1 MKKTLISAIIF
12 LLFGYVLSY
21 AEIPGRVTVSGT
33 QFQVCGNR
41 IWLSGCNTPW
51 DNWNDFG
58 GSYDSA
64 FWGQHFADLH
74 AAGVNASRIW
84 ITCSGEVGINISTA
98 GVVTGGTAAHWANL
112 DDMFAKAQANGI
124 YIMATLISFDHFK
137 STYTTYDRWRNWI
150 ASDSNIDTY
159 INTYL
164 DTFLTRYA
172 SNPALWSIDLCN
184 EPEWASATENTS
196 DPATNGGI
204 AWTRLQTYFAKA
216 AVKIHKYNQANGT
229 GVLVTTGM
237 GYIKYNSDTRGL
249 GGSNVVSDSALAA
262 LITTTADKPLA
273 KMDFWSPHY
282 YPWQNQ
288 WGWIPFEYT
297 PSAFGLPN
305 DRPAVVGECP
315 NKYGSTNGAT
325 PTPGQIAGQLKTD
338 YSNAYNNGWQ
348 GVFPWTSNGA
358 GSGDFG
364 NLDNELR
371 PAAQQMQTMIP
382 TLVALPVCST
392 PTYTWTPGGP
402 TATFTH
408 TGTNTHTST
417 ATPTPMPY
425 TIIYD
430 GDTTGARISNGTIY
444 NDTTSTMTEQTGGV
458 TGNAMSVVYTADT
471 DYWQEARWDIAANP
485 VIGGNIYL
493 TFEIKLVSG
502 NAGDV
507 RIRVNW
513 ADVYPLISDYLT
525 TGTSID
531 TTWRTARVPLADIIE
546 AGQTALDFIL
556 FINNSNNAASVLI
569 DNIRL
574 ESTGGATSTPTDT
587 STHTAT
593 STYTKTNTPIVPTNT
608 NTNTN
613 TNTHTATNTATVP
626 VSTNT
631 YTATHTAPRTFT
643 HTNTYT
649 ATDTAT
655 VPTSTNTHTATVTDT
670 VIPGSTDTNTYTA
683 TFTHT
688 NTNTYTATHTATN
701 TATNT
706 YTNTDTYTATNT
718 ATVPTSTNTHTATV
732 TDTVI
737 SGSTNTNTYTATYT
751 HTNTNTY
758 TATSSATNTST
769 HTATVPTST
778 STHTATVP
786 TNTSTHTATVPTNT
800 STHTATPSATN
811 THTRTYTN
819 TATRTHTPTRTNT
832 PVPPTLTFTNTYTNT
847 HTPTQTHSYTPTP
860 TATSLPADADE
871 QKIKDVFVFPHPYN
885 SDGGNMRVRYRIT
898 KRASE
903 INLKIYS
910 SSFRLIKEIQIG
922 ADLYAGEHTAEVSR
936 RKMNLLANGS
946 YYFVIRDDT
955 GASSKLQKLIILK

>member
-1 MKKTLISAIIF
+1 MKKRLMVTAAIF
-12 LLFGYVLSY
+12 LLIPAALLFS
-21 AEIPGRVTVSGT
+21 AIPGQVTVNGT
-33 QFQVCGNR
+33 QFEVCGNR

-84 ITCSGEVGINISTA
+84 ITCSGEVGINISTT

-137 STYTTYDRWRNWI
+137 QPNTTYQRWRNWI

-172 SNPALWSIDLCN
+172 SNPALWAIDLCN
-184 EPEWASATENTS
+184 EPEWASSTENTGE
-196 DPATNGGI
+196 PAVYGAI
-204 AWTRLQTYFAKA
+204 DWARLQTYFAKA

-237 GYIKYNSDTRGL
+237 GYIKYNSDTRSL
-249 GGSNVVSDSALAA
+249 GGSNIVSDSALGA

-282 YPWQNQ
+282 YPWQNT
-288 WGWIPFEYT
+288 WGWKPFEYT
-297 PSAFGLPN
+297 PLAFGLPN

-315 NKYGSTNGAT
+315 NKYGSTNGIVT
-325 PTPGQIAGQLKTD
+325 PTPIAGQLKVD

-358 GSGDFG
+358 GVGDFG
-364 NLDNELR
+364 DLDNELR

-382 TLVALPVCST
+382 ALVALPVCGT

-402 TATFTH
+402 TATFTS
-408 TGTNTHTST
+408 TATNTHTST
-417 ATPTPMPY
+417 VTPTPMPY

-430 GDTTGARISNGTIY
+430 GDTTGARISNGTIH
-444 NDTTSTMTEQTGGV
+444 NDTTSTITEQTGGV
-458 TGNAMSVVYTADT
+458 SGNAMSIVYTADA
-471 DYWQEARWDIAANP
+471 DYWQEARWDMSVNP
-485 VIGGNIYL
+485 LIGANIYL
-493 TFEIKLVSG
+493 TFEIKSVSG
-502 NAGDV
+502 NPGD
-507 RIRVNW
+507 ILLRVNW
-513 ADVYPLISDYLT
+513 GSIYPNIAGYLT
-525 TGTSID
+525 TGTAID
-531 TTWRTARVPLADIIE
+531 TTWRTARVPLADILE
-546 AGQTALDFIL
+546 AGQTALDFII
-556 FINNSNNAASVLI
+556 FINNSNNAASVLV

-574 ESTGGATSTPTDT
+574 ESTGGTTATPT
-587 STHTAT
+587 
-593 STYTKTNTPIVPTNT
+593 YTNTNTPIVPTNT
-608 NTNTN
+608 STYTNTN
-613 TNTHTATNTATVP
+613 TNTHTATNTATLP
-626 VSTNT
+626 ANTST
-631 YTATHTAPRTFT
+631 YTATHTATNTATNTYT

-670 VIPGSTDTNTYTA
+670 VIPGSTNTNTYTA
-683 TFTHT
+683 TYTHT
-688 NTNTYTATHTATN
+688 NTNTFTATHTATN
-701 TATNT
+701 TATHT
-706 YTNTDTYTATNT
+706 YTNTNTHTATDT

-732 TDTVI
+732 TDTAI
-737 SGSTNTNTYTATYT
+737 PGSTDTNTYTATYT

-758 TATSSATNTST
+758 TATPSSTNTST
-769 HTATVPTST
+769 HTATHS
-778 STHTATVP
+778 A
-786 TNTSTHTATVPTNT
+786 TNTSTNTVSLPTNT
-800 STHTATPSATN
+800 Y
-811 THTRTYTN
+811 TRTYTN
-819 TATRTHTPTRTNT
+819 TATRTHTYTRTNT
-832 PVPPTLTFTNTYTNT
+832 PAPPTLTFTNTYT
-847 HTPTQTHSYTPTP
+847 HTPTQTHSYTATP

-871 QKIKDVFVFPHPYN
+871 QKIEDIFVFPHPYN
-885 SDGGNMRVRYRIT
+885 SDEGNMRVRYKIT

-910 SSFRLIKEIQIG
+910 ASFRLIKEIQIG

-936 RKMNLLANGS
+936 RKMNLFANGS
-946 YYFVIRDDT
+946 YYFVIKDDT
-955 GASSKLQKLIILK
+955 AASSKLQKLIILK